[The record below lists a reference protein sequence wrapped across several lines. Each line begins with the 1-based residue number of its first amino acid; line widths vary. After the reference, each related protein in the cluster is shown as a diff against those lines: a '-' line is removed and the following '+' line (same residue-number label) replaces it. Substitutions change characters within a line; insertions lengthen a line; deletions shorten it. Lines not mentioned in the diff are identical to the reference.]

1 MLLFGGEGSAFWE
14 LLFRASPAAILGWVV
29 RDFISRGREMA
40 KEGRCSTLCWCRSL
54 WGSHNHTE
62 EKLEEGG
69 KVGRRGRRRVRGG
82 RGVSPPGRRYW
93 HPPGQVFPCFRERIA
108 PLRNL
113 ESPLSCPPPILR
125 SGPRRLSPPCTGR
138 VGSAREQHLRGVR
151 GSPSSAQPLSPPPSA
166 SGSAL
171 PRWLLLHAGTE
182 LKGTAQCVVAGGRR
196 AASHIGQLHHEHIE
210 NPTLLT
216 ARLGFRFRA
225 PDASSEAQN
234 LKFFLPLV
242 GQGMPDRKDEAA
254 TAESCVSS

>member
-1 MLLFGGEGSAFWE
+1 
-14 LLFRASPAAILGWVV
+14 
-29 RDFISRGREMA
+29 MA
-40 KEGRCSTLCWCRSL
+40 KEGRRSTLCWCRSL

-93 HPPGQVFPCFRERIA
+93 HPPDQVFPCFRERIA

-151 GSPSSAQPLSPPPSA
+151 GSPSSAQPLGPPPWPPGPLCRA
-166 SGSAL
+166 GSSYTPGPSLRAQPNAL
-171 PRWLLLHAGTE
+171 GRGW
-182 LKGTAQCVVAGGRR
+182 GGR

-216 ARLGFRFRA
+216 ARLGF
-225 PDASSEAQN
+225 
-234 LKFFLPLV
+234 
-242 GQGMPDRKDEAA
+242 
-254 TAESCVSS
+254 